1 MLCSNDIEY
10 VQDIYFKH
18 TNVHLN
24 FKKKMYFSW
33 INICLLSVCWIY
45 LCKGPVVRDS
55 NTPPGCE
62 GWQYCPCNAA
72 VQTQT
77 RAWWTCTCNASFSFS
92 FAYFFPTQIKTTRI
106 KNTPFCSSECINF
119 LASNK
124 TSFFNFI
131 SLLFSWGHWEQFQCA
146 PLRWRGCSTPPAS
159 PALKQ
164 VSRPG
169 ELEGDSSLR
178 YIR

>member
-1 MLCSNDIEY
+1 MLCSNDIEC

-18 TNVHLN
+18 TNDHLN
-24 FKKKMYFSW
+24 FKKIMYFSW

-45 LCKGPVVRDS
+45 LFKGHVVRDS

-92 FAYFFPTQIKTTRI
+92 FTYFFLLELKLLELKICLSAPLSVLIFLQATRQA
-106 KNTPFCSSECINF
+106 F
-119 LASNK
+119 LI
-124 TSFFNFI
+124 SF
-131 SLLFSWGHWEQFQCA
+131 LFSSAEGTGNSSNVFHPDGEDVQHHPHPRHWN
-146 PLRWRGCSTPPAS
+146 RWAG
-159 PALKQ
+159 
-164 VSRPG
+164 
-169 ELEGDSSLR
+169 LES
-178 YIR
+178 